1 MTAQLTA
8 QIQKLL
14 GSSELKIQKD
24 KSVKNVSKLKVIDL
38 ALESGGSL
46 YVCTNYPIITNTFKN
61 I

>member
-8 QIQKLL
+8 QIQKLFR
-14 GSSELKIQKD
+14 SSELKVKKD

-46 YVCTNYPIITNTFKN
+46 YVCTKQ
-61 I
+61 